1 MKNLPSFKMY
11 SQQWKRGEK
20 VREFWLTFVVVQH
33 SMGLFYLFFTSSF
46 FIFNKTINTAEIDIY
61 KKIDLF
67 GEVLEKI
74 NKEYVDEIDQS
85 EGMDSAINGLLQS
98 LDPYSSYM
106 SPEIFEEMQT
116 ETSGEFGGLGIEVSM
131 EAGVVKV
138 ITPIDDTPASKAG
151 IKAGDYIVKINDIQV
166 QGKSLS
172 EAVDLMRGPVG
183 SGIELT
189 VRRRGAKKALT
200 FNVVRE
206 VIEVQSVKSELLE
219 NNIGYLRLTSFND
232 NSSQQIK
239 KQIKKLKKNKNL
251 NSYILDLRNN
261 PGGLLSQAIK
271 ISDFF
276 LENGEIVSTK
286 SRKKSENR
294 KWFAKKG
301 DILDG
306 KTLLVLINYGSAS
319 ASEIVAGALKDHKRA
334 ILVGENSYGK
344 GSVQSIIPLKNKGAI
359 RLTVAKYYL
368 PSGKSISEVGVRP
381 DIEVNEEGDNFRIKT
396 DTDNQLNYAIK
407 LLNG

>member
-1 MKNLPSFKMY
+1 MKKIQIYLIIFCT
-11 SQQWKRGEK
+11 QFLFLEK
-20 VREFWLTFVVVQH
+20 VN
-33 SMGLFYLFFTSSF
+33 S
-46 FIFNKTINTAEIDIY
+46 AEIDIY

-74 NKEYVDEIDQS
+74 NKEYVDEINQS
-85 EGMDSAINGLLQS
+85 ESMDSAINGLLQS

-239 KQIKKLKKNKNL
+239 KQIKKLKKNKSL

-381 DIEVNEEGDNFRIKT
+381 DIEVNEEGDDFRIKT

>member
-1 MKNLPSFKMY
+1 MKLKKILIILFLINLIFLKNSF
-11 SQQWKRGEK
+11 
-20 VREFWLTFVVVQH
+20 
-33 SMGLFYLFFTSSF
+33 SSE
-46 FIFNKTINTAEIDIY
+46 NDIY

-74 NKEYVDEIDQS
+74 NKEYVDEVNQS
-85 EGMDSAINGLLQS
+85 ESMDAAIDGLLQS
-98 LDPYSSYM
+98 LDPYSGYM
-106 SPEIFEEMQT
+106 SPKIFNEMQT
-116 ETSGEFGGLGIEVSM
+116 DTSGEFGGLGIEVTM

-138 ITPIDDTPASKAG
+138 ISPIDDTPAFRAG
-151 IKAGDYIVKINDIQV
+151 IKAGDYIVKIENTQV

-183 SGIELT
+183 SSIELT
-189 VRRRGAKKALT
+189 IRRRGEKKALIFEVT
-200 FNVVRE
+200 RE
-206 VIEVQSVKSELLE
+206 IIEIKSVKADLLDK
-219 NNIGYLRLTSFND
+219 NIGYLRLTSFNE
-232 NSSQQIK
+232 NSAQQIENE
-239 KQIKKLKKNKNL
+239 IKKLENNKEL
-251 NSYILDLRNN
+251 KAYILDLRNN
-261 PGGLLSQAIK
+261 PGGLLSQAIT

-286 SRKKSENR
+286 SRKSSENR

-301 DILDG
+301 DITNG
-306 KTLLVLINYGSAS
+306 KTLIVLINYGSAS

-334 ILVGENSYGK
+334 IILGENSYGK

-368 PSGKSISEVGVRP
+368 PSGKSISEVGVSP
-381 DIEVNEEGDNFRIKT
+381 DIEIDEKLDDFKIKT
-396 DTDNQLNYAIK
+396 ETDNQLNYALK

>member
-1 MKNLPSFKMY
+1 MKKIQF
-11 SQQWKRGEK
+11 
-20 VREFWLTFVVVQH
+20 
-33 SMGLFYLFFTSSF
+33 F
-46 FIFNKTINTAEIDIY
+46 FIVFFASFLISQTINSSEIDIY

-74 NKEYVDEIDQS
+74 NKEYVDETNQS
-85 EGMDSAINGLLQS
+85 EGMDAAINGLLQS

-106 SPEIFEEMQT
+106 TPAIFQEMQT

-138 ITPIDDTPASKAG
+138 ISPIDDTPASKVG
-151 IKAGDYIVKINDIQV
+151 IKAGDYIVKINNTQV
-166 QGKSLS
+166 QGKSLG

-183 SGIELT
+183 SSIELT
-189 VRRRGAKKALT
+189 VRRRGVKKALT
-200 FNVVRE
+200 FNITRE
-206 VIEVQSVKSELLE
+206 IIEVQSVKSDLLD
-219 NNIGYLRLTSFND
+219 NNIGYIRLTSFND
-232 NSSQQIK
+232 NSSEQIK
-239 KQIKKLKKNKNL
+239 KKIEKLKKNENL
-251 NSYILDLRNN
+251 NAFILDLRNN

-271 ISDFF
+271 IADFF

-294 KWFAKKG
+294 KWFARKG
-301 DILDG
+301 DITDG

-334 ILVGENSYGK
+334 IILGESSYGK

-381 DIEVNEEGDNFRIKT
+381 DIEVNEEGDDFRIKT
-396 DTDNQLNYAIK
+396 ETDNQLNYAIK

>member
-1 MKNLPSFKMY
+1 MKKIQIYLIIFCT
-11 SQQWKRGEK
+11 QFLFLEK
-20 VREFWLTFVVVQH
+20 VN
-33 SMGLFYLFFTSSF
+33 S
-46 FIFNKTINTAEIDIY
+46 AEIDIY

-74 NKEYVDEIDQS
+74 NKEYVDEINQS
-85 EGMDSAINGLLQS
+85 ESMDSAINGLLQS

-106 SPEIFEEMQT
+106 SPEIFEEMQS

-151 IKAGDYIVKINDIQV
+151 LKAGDYIVKINDIQV

-206 VIEVQSVKSELLE
+206 IIEVQSVKSELLE

-368 PSGKSISEVGVRP
+368 PSGKSISQVGVRP

>member
-1 MKNLPSFKMY
+1 MKKI
-11 SQQWKRGEK
+11 Q
-20 VREFWLTFVVVQH
+20 
-33 SMGLFYLFFTSSF
+33 FYFLVFLSSF
-46 FIFNKTINTAEIDIY
+46 FFSYSVNSAEIDIY

-74 NKEYVDEIDQS
+74 NKQYVDEIDQS

-106 SPEIFEEMQT
+106 SPEIFQEMQT

-151 IKAGDYIVKINDIQV
+151 IKAGDYIVKIDNVQV

-172 EAVDLMRGPVG
+172 EAVDLMRGLVG
-183 SGIELT
+183 TEIELT
-189 VRRRGAKKALT
+189 VRRRGEKKALI
-200 FNVVRE
+200 FKIRRE
-206 VIEVQSVKSELLE
+206 IIEIQSVKSDLLE
-219 NNIGYLRLTSFND
+219 NNIGYIRLTSFND
-232 NSSQQIK
+232 NSSDQIK
-239 KQIKKLKKNKNL
+239 EKIKKLKENENL
-251 NSYILDLRNN
+251 KAFILDLRNN
-261 PGGLLSQAIK
+261 PGGLLTQAIK

-276 LENGEIVSTK
+276 LDNGEIVSTK

-294 KWFAKKG
+294 KWFARKG
-301 DILDG
+301 DITDG
-306 KTLLVLINYGSAS
+306 KTLVVLINYGSAS

-334 ILVGENSYGK
+334 ILIGENSYGK

-381 DIEVNEEGDNFRIKT
+381 DIEVNEEGDDFRIKT

>member
-1 MKNLPSFKMY
+1 MIKKILLIFFLINIFLLKNSY
-11 SQQWKRGEK
+11 SSE
-20 VREFWLTFVVVQH
+20 
-33 SMGLFYLFFTSSF
+33 
-46 FIFNKTINTAEIDIY
+46 NDIY

-85 EGMDSAINGLLQS
+85 ESMDAAIDGLLQS
-98 LDPYSSYM
+98 LDPYSGYM
-106 SPEIFEEMQT
+106 SPKTFDEMQT
-116 ETSGEFGGLGIEVSM
+116 DTSGEFGGLGIEVTM
-131 EAGVVKV
+131 ESGVVKV
-138 ITPIDDTPASKAG
+138 ISPIDDTPASRAG
-151 IKAGDYIVKINDIQV
+151 IKAGDYIVKIDNTQV

-172 EAVDLMRGPVG
+172 EAVDLMRGPIG
-183 SGIELT
+183 SSIELT
-189 VRRRGAKKALT
+189 IRRRGEKKALIFEVT
-200 FNVVRE
+200 RE
-206 VIEVQSVKSELLE
+206 IIEIKSVKADLLDK
-219 NNIGYLRLTSFND
+219 NIGYLRLTSFNE
-232 NSSQQIK
+232 NSAKQIEK
-239 KQIKKLKKNKNL
+239 EIKKLEKNKKL
-251 NSYILDLRNN
+251 KAYILDLRNN

-286 SRKKSENR
+286 SRKSSENR

-301 DILDG
+301 DITNG
-306 KTLLVLINYGSAS
+306 KTLIVLINYGSAS

-334 ILVGENSYGK
+334 ILLGENSYGK

-368 PSGKSISEVGVRP
+368 PSGKSISEVGVSP
-381 DIEVNEEGDNFRIKT
+381 DIEIDEELDDFKIKT
-396 DTDNQLNYAIK
+396 ETDNQLNYALK